1 MTEIEDL
8 LNDIEELRSNLL
20 DLIDQ
25 KESNL
30 QDPEVI
36 AASKILNSAL
46 TKYNELIIE
55 KSKGNK

>member
-8 LNDIEELRSNLL
+8 LDDIEELRSNLL